1 VIITCSCSNNT
12 QYISEIEKGNIP
24 FKLEQLTVSEK
35 INDYLL
41 CGLRTIWGVDLNKIS
56 QMSED
61 IPSSFWDTLD
71 IQKSQN
77 FIFPKISRIKNLR
90 LRENK
95 VRD

>member
-1 VIITCSCSNNT
+1 
-12 QYISEIEKGNIP
+12 
-24 FKLEQLTVSEK
+24 
-35 INDYLL
+35 
-41 CGLRTIWGVDLNKIS
+41 
-56 QMSED
+56 MSED